1 MNVLFLLNNY
11 PGFRGIEKVT
21 RVLTAELCRQGV
33 QITILSLGTDTPE
46 WPDAAESC
54 VMVPNREQVH
64 SAENVRFV
72 ADYLAQHDVDFV
84 VYQDS
89 YAASEFLFREI
100 DYPWREKLIVA
111 EHSSPLYAQRMARAK
126 PFFHAPL
133 PRRLVRLVLSLL
145 RYGRI
150 RRENAARHL
159 YLLNLC
165 RHYVLL
171 SERYRADLQSLCGRI
186 PHHKISA
193 ITNPLTI
200 APAGQASFA
209 RKKQML
215 FAGALADYK
224 GVDYLLNIWKRF
236 RAAGHEDWTLV
247 MAGNGPQEEHLR
259 RRIRREHIEGVQML
273 GVVAEMATLY
283 EESSLLLMT
292 SVFEGVPLV
301 LNEAMSRGCVPLAF
315 GSFSSVYDLIDD
327 GVNGRILPAFH
338 EHQYTAA
345 LAELAKH
352 SEIRERMARAAM
364 EKAHR
369 FSPEAAAQAWRVLFC
384 TLHGERMEPS
394 PALSQICGHATS
406 VS

>member
-33 QITILSLGTDTPE
+33 QITILSLGTNTPE

-72 ADYLAQHDVDFV
+72 ADYLAQHDVDFI

-111 EHSSPLYAQRMARAK
+111 EHNSPLYAQLMARAK

-133 PRRLVRLVLSLL
+133 PRRLVRLALFPL

-171 SERYRADLQSLCGRI
+171 SERFRADLQRLCGRI

-209 RKKQML
+209 KKKQML
-215 FAGALADYK
+215 FAGALENYK
-224 GVDYLLNIWKRF
+224 GVDYLLNIWKHF

-247 MAGNGPQEEHLR
+247 MAGDGPMKEHLR
-259 RRIRREHIEGVQML
+259 RRIQRESIGGVQML
-273 GVVAEMATLY
+273 GVVAEMAPLY
-283 EESSLLLMT
+283 EESAMLLMT
-292 SVFEGVPLV
+292 SVFEGFGLV
-301 LNEAMSRGCVPLAF
+301 LTEAMSRGCVPLAF
-315 GSFSSVYDLIDD
+315 GSFSSVYDVIDD

-338 EHQYTAA
+338 EPQYAAA
-345 LAELAKH
+345 LAELA
-352 SEIRERMARAAM
+352 EQPELRERMARAAM

-369 FSPEAAAQAWRVLFC
+369 FSPEAAAQAWRVLFR
-384 TLHGERMEPS
+384 TLQGKKER
-394 PALSQICGHATS
+394 ALSVNGGD
-406 VS
+406 